1 MIDIKF
7 NLQQVSMSFKL
18 IVFPRCELSK
28 KGLNIKRLMARK
40 PKKKKKNTGLLV
52 TGFHNLPSEYTE
64 VSSMAGLLNSKHYNT
79 SNNCIKHS

>member
-1 MIDIKF
+1 MRIK
-7 NLQQVSMSFKL
+7 Q
-18 IVFPRCELSK
+18 E
-28 KGLNIKRLMARK
+28 GLKHQKANGEETQ
-40 PKKKKKNTGLLV
+40 KKKKTTGLLV